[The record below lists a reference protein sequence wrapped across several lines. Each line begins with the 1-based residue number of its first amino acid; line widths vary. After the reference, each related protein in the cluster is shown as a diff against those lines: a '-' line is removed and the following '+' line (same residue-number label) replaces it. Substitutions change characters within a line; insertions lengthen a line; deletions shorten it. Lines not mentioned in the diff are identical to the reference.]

1 MGTLDNRVA
10 VVTGGSHGIG
20 LATARALL
28 REGASVTI
36 CSRSQDDVDAA
47 VAQLAEHGPVA
58 GVATD
63 VSQRDEVERLMG
75 YAEAAHGP
83 IDILVCSHGA
93 FFHAPFTELTDEAW
107 DATFDINVK
116 GCFLAGQVAARSMIA
131 NGRRGR
137 IVLIGSMNADRVDPG
152 SSHYCASKAAVNLL
166 AAGMACDLG
175 PHGIT
180 VNAISPGWIRTRL
193 TDAGIDDRTDAD
205 GRFILNPVGR
215 VGEGDDVAAAV
226 LYLSHPSTSFVT
238 AQVLR
243 VDGGQSMM
251 GANGF

>member
-1 MGTLDNRVA
+1 LGTLDSMAA

-36 CSRSQDDVDAA
+36 CSRTQADVDAA
-47 VAQLAEHGPVA
+47 VSQLRASGPVE
-58 GVATD
+58 GVAAD
-63 VSQRDEVERLMG
+63 VSRREDMERLIAH
-75 YAEAAHGP
+75 AEAAHGP
-83 IDILVCSHGA
+83 VDVLVCSHGA

-107 DATFDINVK
+107 DATFDINAK
-116 GCFLAGQVAARSMIA
+116 GCFLAGQIAARRMIA
-131 NGRRGR
+131 NDRRGR

-152 SSHYCASKAAVNLL
+152 SAHYCASKAAVNLL

-175 PHGIT
+175 PYGIT

-193 TDAGIDDRTDAD
+193 TEAGLDDRTDAD

-226 LYLSHPSTSFVT
+226 LYLAHPSNGFVT